1 MEKDKVVRQ
10 RIQNAAS
17 AVIMF
22 HISFKRQP
30 KMEKRRCKQKQF
42 FLEIAYVGFS
52 VYDQK

>member
-30 KMEKRRCKQKQF
+30 KMEKRRRKQKQF